1 MAFRQ
6 WPVPFF
12 SVVEP
17 ASPPPPPEPPVA
29 HVPARLTPFAALRH
43 RNFRLFF
50 FGQTTSLVGTWM
62 QSVAQGWLV
71 LQLTNSVFAV
81 GLVSALSSLP
91 VLLFSLPGGVIA
103 DRANKHRIIL
113 VCQSLMLVEAIAL
126 AVLTAT
132 GRIQAWQVGVLAAF
146 VGCLSAI
153 EIPAR
158 QSFIVELVGKED
170 LTNAIAL
177 NSSAYNVARIIG
189 PAVAGILISQAGM
202 AVCFGLNALSYV
214 AVLFALASMRLPP
227 FRPPVLGG
235 AVIEHFREGLRFAR
249 TDRRIWALILMTAV
263 FGIFGFP
270 FVVLLPV
277 FARDVLHVGP
287 GGLGVMSACVG
298 IGAVLSALG
307 LAIFSPRLRRGTV
320 VKYSGPAFG
329 LAVAAF
335 AFARWYPVALL
346 MLALSGFCMV
356 LNNAVTNTL
365 LQEIVPDA
373 LRGRVMSLW
382 TFVFVGFAPLGSF
395 QAGWLGE
402 QFGAT
407 WSVVLGGLISAGFSW
422 WMWTRYAPD
431 VAAQR

>member
-1 MAFRQ
+1 MPEQGF
-6 WPVPFF
+6 P
-12 SVVEP
+12 EP
-17 ASPPPPPEPPVA
+17 ATARPPDPQPP
-29 HVPARLTPFAALRH
+29 RTLSPFAALRH

-50 FGQTTSLVGTWM
+50 IGQTTSLVGTWM

-103 DRANKHRIIL
+103 DRANKHRIIV
-113 VCQSLMLVEAIAL
+113 VCQALMLVEAVVL
-126 AVLTAT
+126 TLLTAT
-132 GRIQAWQVGVLAAF
+132 GKVQAWHVGVLAAF
-146 VGCLSAI
+146 VGLLSAI

-158 QSFIVELVGKED
+158 QSFIVDLVGKED

-189 PAVAGILISQAGM
+189 PAVAGILIAQAGM
-202 AVCFGLNALSYV
+202 AVCFGINALSYV
-214 AVLFALASMRLPP
+214 AVLLALLQMRLPP
-227 FRPPVLGG
+227 FRPPVLAG

-249 TDRRIWALILMTAV
+249 TDRRIWALIMMTAV

-277 FARDVLHVGP
+277 FARDVLHVGSE
-287 GGLGVMSACVG
+287 GLGVMSAFVG

-307 LAIFSPRLRRGTV
+307 LAVFSPRVRRGTV
-320 VKYSGPAFG
+320 VRYSGPAFG

-335 AFARWYPVALL
+335 AFTRWYPLALL
-346 MLALSGFCMV
+346 MLALSGFTMV
-356 LNNAVTNTL
+356 LNNAATNTL

-373 LRGRVMSLW
+373 LRGRVMALW

-395 QAGWLGE
+395 QTGLFGGWVGAPLAIAAG
-402 QFGAT
+402 GAV
-407 WSVVLGGLISAGFSW
+407 SSLASW
-422 WMWTRYAPD
+422 WIWKYYAPE
-431 VAAQR
+431 VARIR